1 MGDKRV
7 KERGSILLQVM
18 VTGVVM
24 ALIAASL
31 MRITMMRH
39 QMISRSVSR
48 LQEKRDDHQA
58 LALII
63 SAWNSAGQVCA
74 NNVRGYTCR
83 GIAGNCGCT
92 CTPTDPNWP
101 EVRTQNASP
110 GGVATCR
117 LDIVSADRP

>member
-1 MGDKRV
+1 M

-39 QMISRSVSR
+39 QMISRSVNR

-58 LALII
+58 LAMLI
-63 SAWNSAGQVCA
+63 SAWNSAGQTCA
-74 NNVRGYTCR
+74 NNVPRYRCSPPG
-83 GIAGNCGCT
+83 ACGCT
-92 CTPTDPNWP
+92 CTPNDPASLLP
-101 EVRTQNASP
+101 TVRTKNASP
-110 GGVATCR
+110 GGIATCQ
-117 LDIVSADRP
+117 LDIVSVDRQ